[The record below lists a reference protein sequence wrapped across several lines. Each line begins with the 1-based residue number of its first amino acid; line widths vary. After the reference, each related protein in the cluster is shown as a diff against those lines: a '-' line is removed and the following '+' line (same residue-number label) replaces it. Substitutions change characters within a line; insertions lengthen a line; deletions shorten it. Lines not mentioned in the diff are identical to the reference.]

1 MECKR
6 KAHSAGTQQVAGPH
20 IAALATAEKRTIPLA
35 ALSAVCLATPLFYPL
50 AFPIAWI
57 GLVPLLIALQTQRW
71 QIAFAASVLFGFVFH
86 GLANYWLVPTI
97 SNLAPFAQSTKQA
110 MAIWAVVGFFALL
123 LWQSLFSVLFGMLVW
138 WVGQRCGNK
147 WLVPAIGSS
156 WLLTEWLRSLG
167 TFGYPWALLAST
179 QVAFLPIVQLAAWV
193 GSFGLSGIIALINA
207 FLFQWWWERKSIF
220 LLLAFAIL
228 TLSCLFGWL
237 EIRRVEKQVNL
248 SPHLKVA
255 VVQGNFGME
264 RWRPDV
270 TFEELREILKTH
282 LSLSEQAARQGAK
295 LIVWSET
302 ALPWRLRDNGV
313 WSYGASELF
322 EFVKQH
328 KVVLFV
334 GAGEW
339 REGKSY
345 NACFVFAPE
354 GKLSGE
360 EVAHK
365 IRLVPFGEYLPG
377 REWFPWLE
385 KILPHAPVETA
396 PGQRRTET
404 VLRVGNK
411 VVKPAIVVCFESLFP
426 FHIRHLVGNLF
437 TSTHI
442 ANLIVIITNDSW
454 FGNTLAPY
462 HHARIA
468 VLRAVEMRRA
478 VVRGAGT
485 GISLVVAPTG
495 KVVQASKWDD
505 RCVLTASVPLMEKS
519 SGYQIWGD
527 LPFVVLALA
536 TLVVAWRKR

>member
-1 MECKR
+1 MECRR
-6 KAHSAGTQQVAGPH
+6 KGQPARAQQVAGPN
-20 IAALATAEKRTIPLA
+20 ITTLATAEKRALPLSV
-35 ALSAVCLATPLFYPL
+35 LSAVCLATPLFYPL
-50 AFPIAWI
+50 TFPLAWV
-57 GLVPLLIALQTQRW
+57 GLVPLFIALQTQRW
-71 QIAFAASVLFGFVFH
+71 QVAFIASALFGFVFH

-97 SNLAPFAQSTKQA
+97 ANLAPFAQSTKQA

-123 LWQSLFSVLFGMLVW
+123 LWQSLFSLLFGMLVW
-138 WVGQRCGNK
+138 WAGRRCAER
-147 WLVPAIGSS
+147 WFALAVGSS

-179 QVAFLPIVQLAAWV
+179 QVAFLPIVQIAAWL

-207 FLFQWWWERKSIF
+207 LLFQWWREQKIVF
-220 LLLAFAIL
+220 LLLALVIL
-228 TLSCLFGWL
+228 VSACSFGWL
-237 EIRRVEKQVNL
+237 EIKRVEKQANL

-282 LSLSEQAARQGAK
+282 LNLSEQAVKREAK

-313 WSYGASELF
+313 WGYGASELF
-322 EFVKQH
+322 DFVKRH
-328 KVVLFV
+328 EAALFV

-360 EVAHK
+360 DVAHK

-377 REWFPWLE
+377 NEWFPWLE
-385 KILPHAPVETA
+385 RILPHAPVETA
-396 PGQRRTET
+396 PGQKRAET
-404 VLRVGNK
+404 ALRVDNK
-411 VVKPAIVVCFESLFP
+411 IVKPAIVICFESLFP
-426 FHIRHLVGNLF
+426 FHIRHLVGNPL
-437 TSTHI
+437 TSAHI
-442 ANLIVIITNDSW
+442 ANLIIIITNDSW

-478 VVRGAGT
+478 VVRSAGT
-485 GISLVVAPTG
+485 GISLIVSPTG
-495 KVVQASKWDD
+495 RIVQASRWDD
-505 RCVLTASVPLMEKS
+505 RCVLIATMPLMEKS

-527 LPFVVLALA
+527 LPFVILALLVLAL
-536 TLVVAWRKR
+536 TWRRR

>member
-1 MECKR
+1 M
-6 KAHSAGTQQVAGPH
+6 AGPH
-20 IAALATAEKRTIPLA
+20 ITALATAEKRTLPLA

-50 AFPIAWI
+50 AFPLAWF
-57 GLVPLLIALQTQRW
+57 GLVPLLIALQTQRR

-97 SNLAPFAQSTKQA
+97 ANLAPFAQSTKQA
-110 MAIWAVVGFFALL
+110 MAVWAVVGFFALL
-123 LWQSLFSVLFGMLVW
+123 LWQSLSSVLFGMSVW
-138 WVGQRCGNK
+138 LVGQRCGNK
-147 WLVPAIGSS
+147 WFALVVGSS

-167 TFGYPWALLAST
+167 VFGYPWALLAST
-179 QVAFLPIVQLAAWV
+179 QVAFLPAIQFAAWV

-207 FLFQWWWERKSIF
+207 LLFQWWRERKSIF
-220 LLLAFAIL
+220 LLLALVIL
-228 TLSCLFGWL
+228 TSACLLGWL
-237 EIRRVEKQVNL
+237 EIRRLEKQASQ

-270 TFEELREILKTH
+270 TSEELREILKTH
-282 LSLSEQAARQGAK
+282 LSLSEQAVKQGAK

-302 ALPWRLRDNGV
+302 ALPWRLRDNGF
-313 WSYGASELF
+313 WGYGASELF
-322 EFVKQH
+322 EFVRRH
-328 KVVLFV
+328 EVVLFV

-339 REGKSY
+339 LNGKSY
-345 NACFVFAPE
+345 NACFVFAPK
-354 GKLSGE
+354 GRLNGE

-385 KILPHAPVETA
+385 KILPHAPIETA
-396 PGQRRTET
+396 PGQKRAET
-404 VLRVGNK
+404 VLQVDNK

-426 FHIRHLVGNLF
+426 FHIRHLVGSPL

-485 GISLVVAPTG
+485 GVSLVITPTG
-495 KVVQASKWDD
+495 KVVQASKWDE
-505 RCVLTASVPLMEKS
+505 RCILIASVPFMEKI

-536 TLVVAWRKR
+536 TLAMAWRKR

>member
-1 MECKR
+1 MECRR
-6 KAHSAGTQQVAGPH
+6 KGQPARAQQVAGPN
-20 IAALATAEKRTIPLA
+20 ITTLATAEKRALPLSV
-35 ALSAVCLATPLFYPL
+35 LSAVCLATPLFYPL
-50 AFPIAWI
+50 TFPLAWV
-57 GLVPLLIALQTQRW
+57 GLVPLFIALQTQRW
-71 QIAFAASVLFGFVFH
+71 QVAFTVSALFGFAFH

-97 SNLAPFAQSTKQA
+97 ANLAPFAQSTKQA

-123 LWQSLFSVLFGMLVW
+123 LWQSLFSLLFGMLVW
-138 WVGQRCGNK
+138 WAGRRCAER
-147 WLVPAIGSS
+147 WFALAVGSS

-179 QVAFLPIVQLAAWV
+179 QVAFLPIVQIAAWL

-207 FLFQWWWERKSIF
+207 LLFQWWRERKSIF
-220 LLLAFAIL
+220 LLLALALL
-228 TLSCLFGWL
+228 TSTCLLGWL
-237 EIRRVEKQVNL
+237 EIRRTEKQASS

-282 LSLSEQAARQGAK
+282 LNLSEQAVKRGAE

-313 WSYGASELF
+313 WGYGASELF
-322 EFVKQH
+322 DFVKRH
-328 KVVLFV
+328 EAALFV

-360 EVAHK
+360 DVAHK

-377 REWFPWLE
+377 NEWFPWLE
-385 KILPHAPVETA
+385 RILPHAPVETA
-396 PGQRRTET
+396 PGQKRAET
-404 VLRVGNK
+404 ALRVDNK
-411 VVKPAIVVCFESLFP
+411 IVKPAIVICFESLFP
-426 FHIRHLVGNLF
+426 FHIRHLVGNPL
-437 TSTHI
+437 TSAHI

-478 VVRGAGT
+478 VVRSAGT
-485 GISLVVAPTG
+485 GISLIVSPTG
-495 KVVQASKWDD
+495 RIVQASRWDD
-505 RCVLTASVPLMEKS
+505 RCVLIATMPLMEKS

-527 LPFVVLALA
+527 LPFVILALLVLAL
-536 TLVVAWRKR
+536 TWRRR

>member
-1 MECKR
+1 
-6 KAHSAGTQQVAGPH
+6 
-20 IAALATAEKRTIPLA
+20 
-35 ALSAVCLATPLFYPL
+35 
-50 AFPIAWI
+50 
-57 GLVPLLIALQTQRW
+57 
-71 QIAFAASVLFGFVFH
+71 
-86 GLANYWLVPTI
+86 
-97 SNLAPFAQSTKQA
+97 
-110 MAIWAVVGFFALL
+110 
-123 LWQSLFSVLFGMLVW
+123 
-138 WVGQRCGNK
+138 
-147 WLVPAIGSS
+147 
-156 WLLTEWLRSLG
+156 LRSLG
-167 TFGYPWALLAST
+167 VFGYPWALLAST

-193 GSFGLSGIIALINA
+193 GSFGLSGAIAIVNALLFRWWQQRKGFYLVSTIILLTALC
-207 FLFQWWWERKSIF
+207 
-220 LLLAFAIL
+220 LL
-228 TLSCLFGWL
+228 GWL
-237 EIRRVEKQVNL
+237 DMRRMEKQASQ

-282 LSLSEQAARQGAK
+282 LSLSEQAVNRGAK

-313 WSYGASELF
+313 WGYGASELF
-322 EFVKQH
+322 EFVRRH
-328 KVVLFV
+328 ELVLFV

-339 REGKSY
+339 LDGKSY
-345 NACFVFAPE
+345 NACFVFAPK
-354 GKLSGE
+354 GRLSGE

-377 REWFPWLE
+377 RNWFPWLE

-396 PGQRRTET
+396 PGQKRNET
-404 VLRVGNK
+404 VLQVNNRI
-411 VVKPAIVVCFESLFP
+411 VKPAIVVCFESLFP
-426 FHIRHLVGNLF
+426 FHIRHLVGNPL

-442 ANLIVIITNDSW
+442 ANLVVIITNDSW

-485 GISLVVAPTG
+485 GISLIVAPTG
-495 KVVQASKWDD
+495 KVVQASKWSDQ
-505 RCVLTASVPLMEKS
+505 CVLIASVPLMEKS

-527 LPFVVLALA
+527 LPFVILALVGLA
-536 TLVVAWRKR
+536 LTWRRRRMDNREIRNAQF

>member
-1 MECKR
+1 MGCKR
-6 KAHSAGTQQVAGPH
+6 KAQPTRMQQVADPH
-20 IAALATAEKRTIPLA
+20 IAALATAEKRALPLA
-35 ALSAVCLATPLFYPL
+35 VLSAVCLAMPLFYPL
-50 AFPIAWI
+50 AFPLAWI
-57 GLVPLLIALQTQRW
+57 GLVPLLITLQNQRW
-71 QIAFAASVLFGFVFH
+71 QIAFIASVFFGFVFH

-97 SNLAPFAQSTKQA
+97 ANLAPFADSTRQA
-110 MAIWAVVGFFALL
+110 MSVWAVIAFLALL
-123 LWQSLFSVLFGMLVW
+123 VWQSLFSALFGMSVW
-138 WVGQRCGNK
+138 WVGQKCGNK
-147 WLVPAIGSS
+147 CFAFSVGSC

-179 QVAFLPIVQLAAWV
+179 QVAFLPIVQIAAWV
-193 GSFGLSGIIALINA
+193 GSFGLSGVIALINA
-207 FLFQWWWERKSIF
+207 LLFQWWRERKSIF
-220 LLLAFAIL
+220 LLLALIIL
-228 TLSCLFGWL
+228 TLICLLGWL
-237 EIRRVEKQVNL
+237 EIRRVEKQASL
-248 SPHLKVA
+248 LPHLKVA

-282 LSLSEQAARQGAK
+282 LSLSEQAVKREAK

-313 WSYGASELF
+313 WGYGASELF
-322 EFVKQH
+322 DFVKRH
-328 KVVLFV
+328 EVVLFV

-345 NACFVFAPE
+345 NACFVFATE

-377 REWFPWLE
+377 RERFPWLE

-396 PGQRRTET
+396 PGQKRSET
-404 VLRVGNK
+404 VLRVDNK

-426 FHIRHLVGNLF
+426 FHIRHLVGNPL

-485 GISLVVAPTG
+485 GISLIVSPTG
-495 KVVQASKWDD
+495 RVVQASRWDD
-505 RCVLTASVPLMEKS
+505 RCVLIATVPLMGKS

-527 LPFVVLALA
+527 LPFVILALLVLAL
-536 TLVVAWRKR
+536 TWRRR

>member
-6 KAHSAGTQQVAGPH
+6 KAQPKETQQVVGSH
-20 IAALATAEKRTIPLA
+20 IAALATIEKRALPLA
-35 ALSAVCLATPLFYPL
+35 ALSAFCLAIPLFYPSS
-50 AFPIAWI
+50 FPIAWF
-57 GLVPLLIALQTQRW
+57 GLVPLLISLQTRRW
-71 QIAFAASVLFGFVFH
+71 QVALAASAFFGFVFH
-86 GLANYWLVPTI
+86 GLSNYWLVPTI
-97 SNLAPFAQSTKQA
+97 ANLAPFAQLTKQA

-123 LWQSLFSVLFGMLVW
+123 LWQSLFSLLFGMLVW
-138 WVGQRCGNK
+138 WVGQRCENK
-147 WLVPAIGSS
+147 WLPFVVASS

-179 QVAFLPIVQLAAWV
+179 QVEFLPFIQFAAWV
-193 GSFGLSGIIALINA
+193 GSFGLSGVVALTNA
-207 FLFQWWWERKSIF
+207 LLFQWWWERKNAF
-220 LLLAFAIL
+220 LLISLVVL
-228 TLSCLFGWL
+228 TSICLLGWL
-237 EIRRVEKQVNL
+237 EIRRISKQVSH
-248 SPHLKVA
+248 SPHVIVA

-270 TFEELREILKTH
+270 TFEELREILETH
-282 LSLSEQAARQGAK
+282 LSLSEQAVKRGAK

-313 WSYGASELF
+313 WGYGASELF
-322 EFVKQH
+322 DFVKRH
-328 KVVLFV
+328 EVALFV

-345 NACFVFAPE
+345 NSCFVFAPE

-377 REWFPWLE
+377 RQWFPWLE
-385 KILPHAPVETA
+385 KILPHAPIETA
-396 PGQRRTET
+396 PGQKGAET
-404 VLRVGNK
+404 VLQVNDK

-426 FHIRHLVGNLF
+426 FHIRRLVGNPL

-495 KVVQASKWDD
+495 KVVQASKWGD
-505 RCVLTASVPLMEKS
+505 RCILIASVPLVVKS

-527 LPFVVLALA
+527 LPFVILALA
-536 TLVVAWRKR
+536 GLALTCRKR

>member
-1 MECKR
+1 M
-6 KAHSAGTQQVAGPH
+6 VNPH
-20 IAALATAEKRTIPLA
+20 IPTLAKAEKRALPLA
-35 ALSAVCLATPLFYPL
+35 ALSAISLAVPLFYPF
-50 AFPIAWI
+50 AFPIAWFA
-57 GLVPLLIALQTQRW
+57 LVPLIIALKVQRW
-71 QIAFAASVLFGFVFH
+71 QVAFLVSALFGFIYH
-86 GLANYWLVPTI
+86 GFANYWLVPTI
-97 SNLAPFAQSTKQA
+97 VNLAPFTDSTRQA
-110 MAIWAVVGFFALL
+110 MSVWAVIAFLALL
-123 LWQSLFSVLFGMLVW
+123 VWQSLFSALFGMSVW
-138 WVGQRCGNK
+138 WVGRKCENK
-147 WLVPAIGSS
+147 CFAFAVGSC

-167 TFGYPWALLAST
+167 IFGYPWALLAST
-179 QVAFLPIVQLAAWV
+179 QVAFLPIVQLAAWL

-207 FLFQWWWERKSIF
+207 LLFQWWRERKSIF
-220 LLLAFAIL
+220 LLLALIIL
-228 TLSCLFGWL
+228 TLICLLGWL
-237 EIRRVEKQVNL
+237 EIRRVEKQANL
-248 SPHLKVA
+248 SPHLRVA

-282 LSLSEQAARQGAK
+282 LSLSEQAVKRGAK

-313 WSYGASELF
+313 WGYGASELQ
-322 EFVKQH
+322 EFVERN
-328 KVVLFV
+328 KVILFV

-339 REGKSY
+339 IGGKSY
-345 NACFVFAPE
+345 NACFVFTPKR
-354 GKLSGE
+354 KLKGE

-396 PGQRRTET
+396 PGQKRAET
-404 VLRVGNK
+404 VLRVDNK
-411 VVKPAIVVCFESLFP
+411 VVKPANVVCFESLFP
-426 FHIRHLVGNLF
+426 FHIRHLVGNPL

-462 HHARIA
+462 HHARVA
-468 VLRAVEMRRA
+468 VLRAIEMRRA

-485 GISLVVAPTG
+485 GISLIITPIG
-495 KVVQASKWDD
+495 KVVQASGWEE
-505 RCVLTASVPLMEKS
+505 RCVLIASVPLMEKI

-527 LPFVVLALA
+527 LPLVILALMGLA
-536 TLVVAWRKR
+536 LTWRKRRMDNRESGNMRF